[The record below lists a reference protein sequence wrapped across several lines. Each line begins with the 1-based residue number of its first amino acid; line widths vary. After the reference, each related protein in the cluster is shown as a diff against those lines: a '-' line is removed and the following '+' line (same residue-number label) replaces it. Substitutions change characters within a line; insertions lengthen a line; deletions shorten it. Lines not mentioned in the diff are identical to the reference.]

1 MEEFRKETKLIFCD
15 DCNEND
21 LCYSY
26 CKNIRE
32 NFKKILADKINKKK
46 NVYYYFVSNG
56 FKNTR
61 IKAYSRYKTIY
72 VDEKQI
78 GNTYTGGKY
87 IHLITNIKNFENIS
101 NSVIKDLLTDFSEW
115 T

>member
-1 MEEFRKETKLIFCD
+1 MMEEFRKKTKLIFCD
-15 DCNEND
+15 DCNNND

-32 NFKKILADKINKKK
+32 NFKKILADKIDKKK

-72 VDEKQI
+72 VDGPE
-78 GNTYTGGKY
+78 YTGGKY
-87 IHLITNIKNFENIS
+87 IHLITNIKDLENIS
-101 NSVIKDLLTDFSEW
+101 QSVIKDLLTDFSEW